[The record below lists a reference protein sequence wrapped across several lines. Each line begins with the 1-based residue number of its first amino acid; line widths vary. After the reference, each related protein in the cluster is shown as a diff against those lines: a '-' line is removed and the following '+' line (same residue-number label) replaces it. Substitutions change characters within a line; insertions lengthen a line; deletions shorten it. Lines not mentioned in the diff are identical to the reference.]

1 MGIRD
6 EFHQSSILACIDELK
21 FGRPVYDNDYTLLAY
36 TKTSSVNSTS
46 TTAIAPIN
54 IVTALINSGATS
66 TNSGTMATPTSAVAT
81 SAATATMTT
90 AATTTTTKQIHEMTQ
105 YSFSQLRKCDQCHK
119 YLRGII
125 HQGMLCKKCGIVAH
139 RTCAR
144 LGFQSM
150 HCVFG
155 NNSVASPP
163 YNETGNETINSH
175 ARQPSN
181 TITGIGAASI
191 TPVSVAL
198 AATSPSPTVAST
210 TVTTINQHHSGTSIA
225 THLLPP
231 TLAHLSIFGSTLC
244 NMFDVRKCEAPE
256 ILQICCNQIERMAAK
271 QTDID
276 LYRLYQSNL
285 TSNEM
290 VILLQTKMNVD
301 LRSINFADYSIQSI
315 VAVMKKFLRE
325 LPDPIIPVQFY
336 DYFIQ
341 SSSKW

>member
-21 FGRPVYDNDYTLLAY
+21 SGRPVYDNDYALLTYSKSAN
-36 TKTSSVNSTS
+36 TGTPAASGSSISS
-46 TTAIAPIN
+46 PGA
-54 IVTALINSGATS
+54 NSG
-66 TNSGTMATPTSAVAT
+66 
-81 SAATATMTT
+81 SAAP
-90 AATTTTTKQIHEMTQ
+90 KQIHEMTQ
-105 YSFSQLRKCDQCHK
+105 YSFPQLRKCDQCHK

-155 NNSVASPP
+155 SATEPPASH
-163 YNETGNETINSH
+163 T
-175 ARQPSN
+175 RQSSN
-181 TITGIGAASI
+181 
-191 TPVSVAL
+191 P
-198 AATSPSPTVAST
+198 AATA
-210 TVTTINQHHSGTSIA
+210 A
-225 THLLPP
+225 TAPP
-231 TLAHLSIFGSTLC
+231 TQMPPPSQSHLSIFGTSLC
-244 NMFDVRKCEAPE
+244 NMFDVRENEAPE
-256 ILQICCNQIERMAAK
+256 ILQMCCTQIERQAK
-271 QTDID
+271 HTDID
-276 LYRLYQSNL
+276 LYRLFQSNL

-290 VILLQTKMNVD
+290 VTLLRTKLNLD
-301 LRSINFADYSIQSI
+301 LRSVNFADYSLQCI

-341 SSSKW
+341 ASSKLINLL

>member
-21 FGRPVYDNDYTLLAY
+21 SGSPIYDNDYTMLTY
-36 TKTSSVNSTS
+36 SKSSGTGASTS
-46 TTAIAPIN
+46 TANTTSSPNVIQNPGAP
-54 IVTALINSGATS
+54 
-66 TNSGTMATPTSAVAT
+66 
-81 SAATATMTT
+81 AA
-90 AATTTTTKQIHEMTQ
+90 KQIHEMTQ

-150 HCVFG
+150 HCVPG
-155 NNSVASPP
+155 NSTDSQISHTRQSSNSGST
-163 YNETGNETINSH
+163 NMSTNLSG
-175 ARQPSN
+175 
-181 TITGIGAASI
+181 
-191 TPVSVAL
+191 
-198 AATSPSPTVAST
+198 SPTT
-210 TVTTINQHHSGTSIA
+210 
-225 THLLPP
+225 LLPP
-231 TLAHLSIFGSTLC
+231 PSLSHLSIFGTSLC
-244 NMFDVRKCEAPE
+244 NMFDVRESEAPE
-256 ILQICCNQIERMAAK
+256 ILQLCCSHIERQAK
-271 QTDID
+271 HTDID

-290 VILLQTKMNVD
+290 VNLLRTKLNVE
-301 LRSINFADYSIQSI
+301 LRAVNFTDYSLQCI

-325 LPDPIIPVQFY
+325 LPDPVIPVQFY

-341 SSSKW
+341 SSSKFYTFVIQIRIILHCFISFSLFFSLFF

>member
-21 FGRPVYDNDYTLLAY
+21 SGSPVYDNDYTKLTYSKSAGSGSSSGAS
-36 TKTSSVNSTS
+36 TSNTSSSNV
-46 TTAIAPIN
+46 I
-54 IVTALINSGATS
+54 LY
-66 TNSGTMATPTSAVAT
+66 SGTSA
-81 SAATATMTT
+81 
-90 AATTTTTKQIHEMTQ
+90 TKQIHEMTQ

-150 HCVFG
+150 HCVIG
-155 NNSVASPP
+155 NSTDSLISHTRQSSNSGSANIS
-163 YNETGNETINSH
+163 G
-175 ARQPSN
+175 
-181 TITGIGAASI
+181 
-191 TPVSVAL
+191 
-198 AATSPSPTVAST
+198 SPT
-210 TVTTINQHHSGTSIA
+210 Q
-225 THLLPP
+225 LPP
-231 TLAHLSIFGSTLC
+231 PSLSHLSIFGTSLC
-244 NMFDVRKCEAPE
+244 NMFDVMDSEAPE
-256 ILQICCNQIERMAAK
+256 ILQMCCNQIERQAK
-271 QTDID
+271 HTDID

-290 VILLQTKMNVD
+290 VNLLRTKLNVE
-301 LRSINFADYSIQSI
+301 LRAVNFADYSLQCI

-325 LPDPIIPVQFY
+325 LPDPVIPVQFY

-341 SSSKW
+341 SASKFKLVFFESFEF